1 MFYLLGYCIFTI
13 ICGSLS
19 LSSAKKGN
27 KNPWIPFIVGAVIF
41 VLGLIGSI
49 RGDQLRLGGISMA
62 TVIENGVDFIVGLI
76 FFFLIRAEQ
85 KKHAG
90 EQ

>member
-13 ICGSLS
+13 ICGFLS

-27 KNPWIPFIVGAVIF
+27 KNPWIPFIVGAVI
-41 VLGLIGSI
+41 
-49 RGDQLRLGGISMA
+49 
-62 TVIENGVDFIVGLI
+62 
-76 FFFLIRAEQ
+76 RAEQ

>member
-1 MFYLLGYCIFTI
+1 M
-13 ICGSLS
+13 
-19 LSSAKKGN
+19 
-27 KNPWIPFIVGAVIF
+27 GAVIF